1 MTITV
6 PHPRVRLRRRRAT
19 AGRWGIAIDAV
30 LLLGAALMVAPLVWL
45 LVTAVM
51 PASKAFQL
59 PPQWVPHPL
68 TLDNARQVPELIPF
82 ARMAWN
88 SLYVATLTTVGAVVT
103 SALAAYA
110 FSRLRFRGRDQIF
123 IVLLTALMVPT
134 QLTVIPVFIL
144 MSHLNLVD
152 TTTSVWLP
160 AIVNVFGIFFL
171 RQYFESIPRELDEA
185 AIIDGAGH
193 LWILFRMLLPLSLPA
208 VSALAIFVFESSW
221 NNFFW
226 PYIFLSSPENMTLPV
241 GLVSLQGSVGGGP
254 AVVVFAAIAMVVVP
268 ILVLFLFTQRAFIA
282 SVATTGVR
290 G

>member
-1 MTITV
+1 MTVAI
-6 PHPRVRLRRRRAT
+6 PHRPVRLRRRRAT
-19 AGRWGIAIDAV
+19 AGRWGIAVDAV

-45 LVTAVM
+45 LVTAVL
-51 PASKAFQL
+51 PADKAFRL
-59 PPQWVPHPL
+59 PPQWIPHPL
-68 TLDNARQVPELIPF
+68 TLDNARQVPELVPF

-88 SLYVATLTTVGAVVT
+88 SLYVATLTTVGALLT

-123 IVLLTALMVPT
+123 IVLLAALMVPT

-152 TTTSVWLP
+152 TTTAVWLP

-193 LWILFRMLLPLSLPA
+193 LWILFRMLLPLSGPA
-208 VSALAIFVFESSW
+208 IAALAIFIFESSW

-226 PYIFLSSPENMTLPV
+226 PYIFLSSPEKMTLPV

-254 AVVVFAAIAMVVVP
+254 AVVVFAAISMVVLP

>member
-1 MTITV
+1 MTVAV
-6 PHPRVRLRRRRAT
+6 PRPRVHLRRRRAT
-19 AGRWGIAIDAV
+19 ASRWGIAIDAV

-45 LVTAVM
+45 LVTAVL
-51 PASKAFQL
+51 PADKAFRL
-59 PPQWVPHPL
+59 PPQWIPHPL
-68 TLDNARQVPELIPF
+68 TLDNARQVPELVPF

-88 SLYVATLTTVGAVVT
+88 SLYVATLTTVGALLT

-123 IVLLTALMVPT
+123 IVLLAALMVPT

-152 TTTSVWLP
+152 TTTAVWLP

-193 LWILFRMLLPLSLPA
+193 LWILFRMLLPLSGPA
-208 VSALAIFVFESSW
+208 IAALAIFIFESSW

-254 AVVVFAAIAMVVVP
+254 AVVVFAAIAMVVLP

-282 SVATTGVR
+282 SVATTGIR

>member
-1 MTITV
+1 MTIAV
-6 PHPRVRLRRRRAT
+6 PHPRVRLRRGRAT

-45 LVTAVM
+45 LVTAVL
-51 PASKAFQL
+51 PADKAFRL
-59 PPQWVPHPL
+59 PPQWIPHPL
-68 TLDNARQVPELIPF
+68 TLDNARQVPELVPF

-88 SLYVATLTTVGAVVT
+88 SLYVATLTTVGALLT

-123 IVLLTALMVPT
+123 IVLLAALMVPT

-152 TTTSVWLP
+152 TTTAVWLP

-193 LWILFRMLLPLSLPA
+193 LWILFRMLLPLSGPA
-208 VSALAIFVFESSW
+208 IAALAIFIFESSW

-226 PYIFLSSPENMTLPV
+226 PYIFLSSPEKMTLPV

-254 AVVVFAAIAMVVVP
+254 AVVVFAAISMVVLP

>member
-1 MTITV
+1 MTIAI
-6 PHPRVRLRRRRAT
+6 PHPRVRLRRRGAT

-45 LVTAVM
+45 LVTAVI
-51 PASKAFQL
+51 PAGKAFQL

-68 TLDNARQVPELIPF
+68 TLDNARQVPELVPF

-88 SLYVATLTTVGAVVT
+88 SLHVATLTTVGAILT

-144 MSHLNLVD
+144 MTHLNLVD
-152 TTTSVWLP
+152 TTTAVWLP

-193 LWILFRMLLPLSLPA
+193 LWILFRMLLPLSGPA
-208 VSALAIFVFESSW
+208 ISALAIFIFESSW

-226 PYIFLSSPENMTLPV
+226 PYIFLSSPEKMTLPV

-254 AVVVFAAIAMVVVP
+254 AVVVFAAIAMVVLP

>member
-1 MTITV
+1 MTVAI
-6 PHPRVRLRRRRAT
+6 PHRPVRLRRRRAT

-45 LVTAVM
+45 LVTAVL
-51 PASKAFQL
+51 PADKAFRL
-59 PPQWVPHPL
+59 PPQWIPHPL
-68 TLDNARQVPELIPF
+68 TLDNARQVPELVPF

-88 SLYVATLTTVGAVVT
+88 SLYVATLTTVGALLT

-123 IVLLTALMVPT
+123 IVLLAALMVPT

-152 TTTSVWLP
+152 TTTAVWLP

-193 LWILFRMLLPLSLPA
+193 LWILFRMLLPLSGPA
-208 VSALAIFVFESSW
+208 IAALAIFIFESSW

-226 PYIFLSSPENMTLPV
+226 PYIFLSSPEKMTLPV

-254 AVVVFAAIAMVVVP
+254 AVVVFAAIAMVVLP

>member
-1 MTITV
+1 
-6 PHPRVRLRRRRAT
+6 
-19 AGRWGIAIDAV
+19 
-30 LLLGAALMVAPLVWL
+30 
-45 LVTAVM
+45 
-51 PASKAFQL
+51 
-59 PPQWVPHPL
+59 
-68 TLDNARQVPELIPF
+68 
-82 ARMAWN
+82 
-88 SLYVATLTTVGAVVT
+88 
-103 SALAAYA
+103 
-110 FSRLRFRGRDQIF
+110 
-123 IVLLTALMVPT
+123 VPT

-144 MSHLNLVD
+144 MTHLNLVD
-152 TTTSVWLP
+152 TTTAVWLP

-193 LWILFRMLLPLSLPA
+193 LWILFRMLLPLSGPA
-208 VSALAIFVFESSW
+208 ISALAIFIFESSW

-226 PYIFLSSPENMTLPV
+226 PYIFLSSPEKMTLPV

-254 AVVVFAAIAMVVVP
+254 AVVVFAAIAMVVLP

>member
-1 MTITV
+1 MTVAI
-6 PHPRVRLRRRRAT
+6 PHRPVRLRRRRAT

-45 LVTAVM
+45 LVTAVL
-51 PASKAFQL
+51 PADKAFRL
-59 PPQWVPHPL
+59 PPQWIPHPL
-68 TLDNARQVPELIPF
+68 TLDNARQVPELVPF

-88 SLYVATLTTVGAVVT
+88 SLYVATLTTVGALLT

-123 IVLLTALMVPT
+123 IVLLAALMVPT

-152 TTTSVWLP
+152 TTTAVWLP

-193 LWILFRMLLPLSLPA
+193 LWILFRMLLPLSGPA
-208 VSALAIFVFESSW
+208 IAALAIFIFESSW

-226 PYIFLSSPENMTLPV
+226 PYIFLSSPEKMTLPV

-254 AVVVFAAIAMVVVP
+254 AVVVFAAISMVVLP